1 MLTVVNFSDFSNFFT
16 GGNGGKDGGD
26 EIDHEKLLARIR
38 EKESERLQVWNSIN
52 IFNMIW
58 WRLAILLSMLPFAV
72 QYAIGILTPV

>member
-1 MLTVVNFSDFSNFFT
+1 MTSNFFT

-52 IFNMIW
+52 IFNMI
-58 WRLAILLSMLPFAV
+58 
-72 QYAIGILTPV
+72 